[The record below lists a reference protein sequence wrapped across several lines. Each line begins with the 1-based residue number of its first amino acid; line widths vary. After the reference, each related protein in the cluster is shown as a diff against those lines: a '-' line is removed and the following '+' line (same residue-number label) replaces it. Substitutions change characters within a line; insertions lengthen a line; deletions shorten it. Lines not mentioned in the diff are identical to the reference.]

1 VRLHHEDIMAT
12 LRQRLSSTVTRDI
25 LYLTS
30 LLVFSLYLGHRFFTA
45 EYLVTGYQ
53 DWIYHAY
60 RIKSL
65 QAYGFTTW
73 THDWAGGLPLWQ
85 SYQFVPHI
93 ITAVVADVL
102 RFSVTR
108 AMLVVTG
115 ILFVALR
122 IELYGVCR
130 KMGFSPEGSL
140 LPSLLSL
147 AIVHYYSPLSDF
159 SYLWGITLFPLVLLL
174 CHHCLDGR
182 GTYLLALFI
191 GLLVYVHPILAIT
204 SILALL
210 IRTMLR
216 ERLIPGQLLMQGAII
231 SLASSLYWVP
241 LIFGDKPSYIESW
254 QISVPFMRS
263 LFPRFL
269 LGLSISLLVVT
280 TLTLWKQKE
289 IMRRCEKHFI
299 FLLALAL
306 VLAIAIAMTYI
317 GIVPPLFLR
326 AQATRWVVLLGI
338 VLAMLSAFLVDSY
351 RPWKLFKLA
360 LPLACGGIVLE
371 AIWIAS
377 LAMPGVS
384 NTWNDYIAAWMEKNP
399 GIVRYEDRIWTD
411 EVAYASYFAFGK
423 FRATD
428 SYTAQGEYS
437 ILSAPLNWMIRS
449 RESYTPVASGK
460 FEPLAAY
467 LKPFGVSYLFLP
479 RSLPL
484 VEMLSP
490 DAAFAND
497 LTLVDEQPDF
507 LVYRV
512 PWEPVEAFTTPV
524 SNRDQMLF
532 PDIRYDTD
540 EQHKLRD
547 HLVNQFN
554 EIMYAVESQPV
565 HLTYPSQTEIE
576 VQIEGVT
583 PGSYL
588 VIVEGYDGS
597 WRATVNGEPVKV
609 ERNGPNYIGLDIS
622 AFSGDLEIRLVHT
635 MHWTWK
641 AGIALTVL
649 SVLVGAGASLQ
660 KRAAR

>member
-1 VRLHHEDIMAT
+1 MAT
-12 LRQRLSSTVTRDI
+12 LRQRLSSTTTRDI
-25 LYLTS
+25 FYLAS
-30 LLVFSLYLGHRFFTA
+30 LLAFSLYLGHRFFTA

-73 THDWAGGLPLWQ
+73 THNWAGGLPLWQ

-93 ITAVVADVL
+93 ITAAVADVL
-102 RFSVTR
+102 HFSVTR

-115 ILFVALR
+115 ILFFALR

-159 SYLWGITLFPLVLLL
+159 SYLWGVTLFPLALFL
-174 CHHCLDGR
+174 CHHCLDGP
-182 GTYLLALFI
+182 GTYLPPLFI
-191 GLLVYVHPILAIT
+191 GLLVYVHPIVAIT

-216 ERLIPGQLLMQGAII
+216 ETLVPGRLLMQGVII

-241 LIFGDKPSYIESW
+241 LLFGDRPSYIEPW

-269 LGLSISLLVVT
+269 LGLSISLLVVA
-280 TLTLWKQKE
+280 TLTLWKQEE
-289 IMRRCEKHFI
+289 IKRRYEEHFI
-299 FLLALAL
+299 FLLVLAL

-317 GIVPPLFLR
+317 GIVPSVLLR

-371 AIWIAS
+371 AIWIAF

-384 NTWNDYIAAWMEKNP
+384 NTWPDYIAAWMEKHP

-411 EVAYASYFAFGK
+411 EVAYTSYFAFGE

-428 SYTAQGEYS
+428 SYTAQGEYT

-449 RESYTPVASGK
+449 SESYAPATSAK
-460 FEPLAAY
+460 FDLLAAY

-484 VEMLSP
+484 ADMLSP
-490 DAAFAND
+490 GAPFHGD

-512 PWEPVEAFTTPV
+512 PWEPIQAFTTPV

-540 EQHKLRD
+540 EQHELRD
-547 HLVNQFN
+547 QLVKTFDQ
-554 EIMYAVESQPV
+554 IMYSPHSKSVQ
-565 HLTYPSQTEIE
+565 LGYPSQTEIE
-576 VQIEGVT
+576 ARIEGLA
-583 PGSYL
+583 PDRYL
-588 VIVEGYDGS
+588 VISESYDGS
-597 WRATVNGEPVKV
+597 WHATVNGEPAKV
-609 ERNGPNYIGLDIS
+609 ERIGPHFIGLDIS
-622 AFSGDLEIRLVHT
+622 PFSGDLEIRLVHT

-641 AGIALTVL
+641 VGIALTML
-649 SVLVGAGASLQ
+649 SVLVSTGASLQ
-660 KRAAR
+660 KSVVR